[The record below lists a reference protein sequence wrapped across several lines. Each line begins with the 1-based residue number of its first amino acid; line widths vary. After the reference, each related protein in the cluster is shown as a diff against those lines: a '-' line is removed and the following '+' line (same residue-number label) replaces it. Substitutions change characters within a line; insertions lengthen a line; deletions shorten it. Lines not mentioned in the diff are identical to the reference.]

1 LLLTDDKYLDK
12 GFSKLNRRV
21 LVIEQNRHGCLAV
34 VKLNSLQGK
43 EKKVSEGRL
52 LPLGKNKG
60 TDFGV
65 DVNLYTE
72 QSDHSPIKVGH
83 EFRPSPWHLRKN
95 KRTLVKKH
103 IYSNILNKGIS
114 KNNRRKKKHFLSK

>member
-1 LLLTDDKYLDK
+1 MDK
-12 GFSKLNRRV
+12 GFSKPNRRV
-21 LVIEQNRHGCLAV
+21 IVIEQNRHDNLAV

-72 QSDHSPIKVGH
+72 QSDHSPIKVGN
-83 EFRPSPWHLRKN
+83 EFYPSSWHLRKN
-95 KRTLVKKH
+95 KRKVVKMH
-103 IYSNILNKGIS
+103 IYSNKLNKGIS
-114 KNNRRKKKHFLSK
+114 KNNRQKKKRFLSK